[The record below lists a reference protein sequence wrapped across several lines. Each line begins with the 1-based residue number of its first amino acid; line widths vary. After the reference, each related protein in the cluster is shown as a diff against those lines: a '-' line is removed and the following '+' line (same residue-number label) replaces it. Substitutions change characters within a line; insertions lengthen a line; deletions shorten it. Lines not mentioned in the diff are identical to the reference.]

1 MVSVANGQTSLR
13 ATLTTTD
20 GLAISEPV
28 FVEIDV
34 QAQWEGITLVV
45 FVAIVASIM
54 SIGIARTIRDRRR
67 RS

>member
-1 MVSVANGQTSLR
+1 MAPIR
-13 ATLTTTD
+13 PAA
-20 GLAISEPV
+20 AISEPV

-54 SIGIARTIRDRRR
+54 AIGIARTIRDRRR